1 MSNCPDDFDVIDK
14 IVRLTEL
21 TEMLAKQLW
30 EQTSK
35 NLMLIEAWKNEQ
47 RERQKLQKELFNLKQ
62 KLDRLTIEESA
73 NNDK

>member
-47 RERQKLQKELFNLKQ
+47 RERQKLQTELFNLKQ

-73 NNDK
+73 NNDH